1 MLCNQ
6 ASRKGKLMES
16 SSNKTREKQTTW
28 KQRSLPDDLADVC
41 ITVTPIQDQDNYEKH
56 LELFWNGFLVNIQN
70 LYQLNLSFEWRE
82 QV

>member
-41 ITVTPIQDQDNYEKH
+41 ITVTPIQDQDNHEKH
-56 LELFWNGFLVNIQN
+56 LELFSNFLVNIQD
-70 LYQLNLSFEWRE
+70 LYQLNLSHD
-82 QV
+82 